1 MGLGS
6 LALVPMNTQTMPL
19 PSDAQAP
26 IWNTDILLPL
36 VTDEPALMDHQ
47 ILLGGL
53 SLVLSRLHPI
63 YGKSRFLATRN
74 LAQRLRRSLQ
84 YKDASRAHL
93 VSEELRCALTE
104 CERTLDP
111 GSLMV
116 MRRLFAS
123 VSSQEAQAR
132 DHQELQDFTYS
143 DFIAEEKL
151 IAGATG
157 AAALRA
163 H

>member
-1 MGLGS
+1 
-6 LALVPMNTQTMPL
+6 MNAHTTP
-19 PSDAQAP
+19 PDAA
-26 IWNTDILLPL
+26 IWNQDILLPL
-36 VTDEPALMDHQ
+36 VTDDAALMDHQ

-53 SLVLSRLHPI
+53 ALLLSRLHPI
-63 YGKSRFLATRN
+63 YGKSRFLSTRN

-84 YKDASRAHL
+84 YSDASRAHL
-93 VSEELRCALTE
+93 VSEELRSALAE

-116 MRRLFAS
+116 MRRLLARTAAREA
-123 VSSQEAQAR
+123 EAQG
-132 DHQELQDFTYS
+132 HQEIQDFTYS

-151 IAGATG
+151 MSLRDTL
-157 AAALRA
+157 AA